1 MNALNFSNAD
11 LPKQDKRL
19 MAAAV
24 NGKECHEN
32 GFPGSTAKLQW
43 LIQNDSD
50 EKWSKLGSY
59 IRNVREEECRG
70 NTIYVH
76 DRMKPGD
83 SVILTIIVK
92 LPEDLL
98 GY

>member
-1 MNALNFSNAD
+1 MNAINFSTAD
-11 LPKQDKRL
+11 QPKQDKRL
-19 MAAAV
+19 MAAGV
-24 NGKECHEN
+24 NGTECNEN
-32 GFPGSTAKLQW
+32 GYPGSTTRLQW

-59 IRNVREEECRG
+59 LRNVREEECRG
-70 NTIYVH
+70 NTIYVG
-76 DRMKPGD
+76 DRLKPGE
-83 SVILTIIVK
+83 SVILTVNVK